1 MKFDNENM
9 DNMMPSGYYNSPR
22 RQAAY
27 AFANQNGYPSIP
39 NGSPRNGPG
48 FSFRKRF
55 ERVDWRKMAS
65 VDVER
70 VSRDLDFTVLQDNIM
85 NLTFCN
91 IEQELD
97 TRMIDPNY
105 IKLFKLAQL
114 TIEYLLHSQDY
125 LANTISVIEEKLH
138 NAMQEHENTKQVVQK
153 QEEELK
159 NVKKENR
166 KRKKMLEAQQS
177 LIQAG
182 ANNYHKCQY
191 CQKAFINASFLQAHM
206 QRRHPEFALPQATL
220 DLQNQASRANE
231 RLEKEID
238 DLRDRLKHAESEI
251 DRERRTHQEQL
262 SARELSEL
270 QRREEEHKK
279 EMERWKQE
287 QLEEQRREM
296 DNRSEMFMKELKEM
310 HEKYA
315 KSQQELEDLQN
326 KFGKKSNLGTLMD
339 DEDIAEQKALMKKQK
354 EELDRMK
361 REIKKQNDS
370 MSKEMQEQLRQQEKR
385 WKDKMKEL
393 NNKHRNELE
402 MLGED
407 LEHTKMS
414 LKVARSRDQDGQR
427 YENQIDELMK
437 QSKDQKKVIKLQE
450 KQLKE
455 LAGRVAKPPPSPPI
469 VTTHEPSSDEEKPPL
484 EGDLDDTSEQ
494 IQDESIL
501 SSESED
507 DQDDRMA
514 RTDTKLD
521 PNVIASLKEEFKEL
535 LEKNLEKR
543 GVARGS
549 QGISNQS
556 FNNKIAVL
564 KKERQQLAKKY
575 PQFYDTRDECRNEV
589 EAKAKEKARG
599 MKRSPGIS
607 RTASA
612 PAASPVE
619 VKARSANIVTVG
631 GSRSKSLGRS
641 PRKKKTDGRRG
652 ESPIYTPPPVAPR
665 SPDKIGTMSTLSTGS
680 WDTTTFTRAESEEET
695 ETETETEEEEEET
708 EEEEEEEEEEDVS
721 ENWDSDEE
729 ESELKRL
736 VSSTEVDSAKPT
748 VAPAMHR
755 KGQDT
760 ESITDLKPI
769 SEVDDLQSTNEDNND
784 KVKEVPKTGSSV
796 KERARDIERQL
807 SWRGGQK
814 PTGGIDV
821 GGSLTQPGD
830 RLGDQSQ
837 GSPTPRIPTM
847 MDADEDSDFSIS
859 SIDEMSS
866 AASKPVAASNMQ
878 PSPAARQRTVSETDS
893 SNTYGTSMWGSS
905 HKGPA
910 PSKEAGRGTP
920 GTQGT
925 VSVTDWD
932 DDDDLDLDEI
942 TT

>member
-484 EGDLDDTSEQ
+484 
-494 IQDESIL
+494 
-501 SSESED
+501 
-507 DQDDRMA
+507 
-514 RTDTKLD
+514 D